1 MNIDNLLLITIMIT
15 AICII
20 LVQITGEEKFLIP
33 CFVLVII
40 LVGIYLSISQSLNSE
55 LIIEEYLRNSYESN
69 IKKDDI
75 SEILKYH
82 DKDTKLID
90 IETYKIPNS
99 KSLYVKLD
107 IRKGKP
113 IYRDLKYKYT
123 IGINDNKVFIK
134 KGD

>member
-1 MNIDNLLLITIMIT
+1 MSIEFLSILFACIL
-15 AICII
+15 II
-20 LVQITGEEKFLIP
+20 LVILNMFDINMFFVIVLFAITICYLCIP
-33 CFVLVII
+33 PK
-40 LVGIYLSISQSLNSE
+40 LNSD

-75 SEILKYH
+75 SGILKSY
-82 DKDTKLID
+82 DKNAELLD